1 MMHPPSSSPSSPPEP
16 QPPSPPPA
24 SIVRAAWESRVLEAI
39 SSALPLSHIL
49 HEVVR
54 GLESLI
60 PQCIASILLMDDD
73 GRHLR
78 RGASP
83 NLPESYNAAI
93 DGMLIGEGMGSC
105 GTAAHRRAPV
115 IVADIESDPLWL
127 PGRHLAETHGL
138 RACWSF
144 PVLDPH
150 HRVLATFAVYFRSSR
165 QPDPEHFELLQRS
178 THLVGIA
185 IQRDRKDADLRA
197 SEERFRRTFLDAA
210 SGLVVTASEDRILH
224 ANAAFGRM
232 LGIPETELAGLHLPS
247 LVHPEDRPSF
257 QQLQSQLLAG
267 QREAFAHELRFL
279 SRSQSPIWSRVQVSR
294 QRDAGP
300 DAERLITVAEDI
312 TQKKTAEIALRESQ
326 ARFASVFRASPAA
339 ISINTVADG
348 RFIEVNDRYCE
359 FTGYSREELMQQTV
373 VGLQLWANPDDRAPV
388 IRQLLADGSIRNL
401 ETRYRHRS
409 GELRDVIISLEL
421 IDLAGIHEPVLIA
434 LITDVTDRKR
444 LESQFLRA
452 QRLESLGTLASGVAH
467 DLNNVLA
474 PILLS
479 IGLLKSGESDADRL
493 DILDQIETSARRGA
507 SMIRQMLSFAR
518 GAEGTRSRFSPA
530 SLGSDLERILRD
542 TFPKNIRFQL
552 HIPDDLWS
560 ITGDPTQLHQ
570 VLMNLCVNARDAMP
584 QGGTLTLAMENSV
597 LNETEAALFPQS
609 RPGPYVVLH
618 VDDTGVGIPRDLHER
633 IFDPFFTTKEIGQG
647 SGLGLPTALSII
659 KSHGGFLNL
668 YSEPGRGARF
678 KIYLPASSLP
688 PSPTP
693 PSPPPPQFPTGHQ
706 ELVLVVDD
714 EEQIRSVA
722 RKTLERFGYRVLL
735 AANGAEA
742 VALYAQHH
750 QEIDVV
756 LTDMMMPVMDG
767 PATIVALKAINP
779 DIRIIGSSGLHSNGA
794 VAKAVGAGVHHFVPK
809 PYTAEALLQTLHLIL
824 HP

>member
-1 MMHPPSSSPSSPPEP
+1 MPL
-16 QPPSPPPA
+16 

-39 SSALPLSHIL
+39 SSALPLSRIL
-49 HEVVR
+49 HEVVL
-54 GLESLI
+54 GLEALI
-60 PQCIASILLMDDD
+60 PDCIASVLLVDADAH
-73 GRHLR
+73 HLL
-78 RGASP
+78 RGASSP

-93 DGMLIGEGMGSC
+93 DGLAVGEGIGSC
-105 GTAAHRRAPV
+105 GTAVHRREPV
-115 IVADIESDPLWL
+115 IVTDIETDPLWI
-127 PGRHLAETHGL
+127 PGRQLAASHGL

-150 HRVLATFAVYFRSSR
+150 RAVLAAFAVYFRTCR
-165 QPDPEHFELLQRS
+165 HPDPEHFELLQRT

-210 SGLVVTASEDRILH
+210 SGLVVTTSEDHILH

-232 LGIPETELAGLHLPS
+232 LGIPEAELSGLHLVS
-247 LVHPEDRPSF
+247 LIHPEDSPQF
-257 QQLQSQLLAG
+257 QQLLAHLLSG

-279 SRSQSPIWSRVQVSR
+279 SRSGSPVWSRVQVSR
-294 QRDAGP
+294 QRDADP
-300 DAERLITVAEDI
+300 NSERLITVADNI
-312 TQKKTAEIALRESQ
+312 TQQKNAEFALRESQ

-359 FTGYSREELMQQTV
+359 FTGYTRQELMQHTV
-373 VGLQLWANPDDRAPV
+373 LGLQLWANPAEREPV

-401 ETRYRHRS
+401 ETRYRHKS
-409 GELRDVIISLEL
+409 GDLRDVIISLEL
-421 IDLAGIHEPVLIA
+421 IELAGIHEPVLIA

-479 IGLLKSGESDADRL
+479 IGLLKSGETQADRL
-493 DILDQIETSARRGA
+493 EILDHIDASARRGA
-507 SMIRQMLSFAR
+507 AMIRQMLSFAR
-518 GAEGTRSRFSPA
+518 GTEGTRSCFSPA
-530 SLGSDLERILRD
+530 SLAIDLERILRD
-542 TFPKNIRFQL
+542 TFPKNIRLQL
-552 HIPDDLWS
+552 PIPDNLWS

-584 QGGTLTLAMENSV
+584 QGGTLTLAMENTLLS
-597 LNETEAALFPQS
+597 ETEAAMFPKG
-609 RPGPYVVLH
+609 RAGPYVVLR
-618 VDDTGVGIPRDLHER
+618 VDDTGVGIPHDLHER

-668 YSEPGRGARF
+668 YSEPGRCARF

-688 PSPTP
+688 SSPTP
-693 PSPPPPQFPTGHQ
+693 PTPLPPAQFPAGHN
-706 ELVLVVDD
+706 ELVLVIDD
-714 EEQIRSVA
+714 EDQIRSVA

-742 VALYAQHH
+742 IALYAQHR
-750 QEIDVV
+750 QDIAVV
-756 LTDMMMPVMDG
+756 LTDMMMPIMDG
-767 PATIVALKAINP
+767 PATIIALKAMNP
-779 DIRIIGSSGLHSNGA
+779 EVRVIGSSGLHSNGA
-794 VAKAVGAGVHHFVPK
+794 VAKAVGAGVQHFVPK
-809 PYTAEALLQTLHLIL
+809 PYSAEILLQTLHQIL
-824 HP
+824 HSQP